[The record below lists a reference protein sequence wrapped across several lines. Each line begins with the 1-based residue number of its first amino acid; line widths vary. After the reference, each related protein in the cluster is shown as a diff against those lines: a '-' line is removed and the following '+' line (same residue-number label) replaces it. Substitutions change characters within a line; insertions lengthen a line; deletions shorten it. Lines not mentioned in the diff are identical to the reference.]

1 MQDTHPIYVDICW
14 TLYRSNT
21 TFDFLDNII
30 SNKLYRLLRTFC
42 KTTVGYWGNILLYR
56 LTHIDWQ
63 RRLAVQYLKGMS
75 QVALEARAQTFIATL
90 EQTKRIDTSFNIL
103 AQTQAP
109 VIILSGT
116 LDCIAKAVG
125 NRLHAQAIYS
135 SALEYRNGVCTGKL
149 KDDILL
155 NKKRYIV
162 SDHFSILTDNTTDI
176 ELVKQAEKAFIICY
190 SNKNWWERQH
200 LQHAEYHYEDDHRY

>member
-109 VIILSGT
+109 VIILSDAAIGQMMGAVE
-116 LDCIAKAVG
+116 LPAPIKHDIASQRRWG
-125 NRLHAQAIYS
+125 IGFMHRQY
-135 SALEYRNGVCTGKL
+135 
-149 KDDILL
+149 ILL
-155 NKKRYIV
+155 LW
-162 SDHFSILTDNTTDI
+162 SI
-176 ELVKQAEKAFIICY
+176 AMAFVPA
-190 SNKNWWERQH
+190 N
-200 LQHAEYHYEDDHRY
+200 